1 MLGDREQGRTEVVGK
16 HVALWLGLE
25 YWNQLMRTED
35 RRGLGSQTQQ
45 SRHGGLLDVTFG
57 I

>member
-35 RRGLGSQTQQ
+35 RRGLGNQTQQ
-45 SRHGGLLDVTFG
+45 SRHGGLLDVAFE